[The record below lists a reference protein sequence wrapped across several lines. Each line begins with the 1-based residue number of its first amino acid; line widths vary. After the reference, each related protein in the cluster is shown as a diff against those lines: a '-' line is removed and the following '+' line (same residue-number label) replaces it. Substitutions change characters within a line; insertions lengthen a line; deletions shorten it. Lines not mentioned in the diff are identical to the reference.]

1 MCVSELCLRLV
12 HIHGRECVHSLYFNL
27 VYAFISYSDSGHEF
41 IFNVVSSI
49 IFKFVYALISYSD
62 SGHVLNLESY

>member
-12 HIHGRECVHSLYFNL
+12 HIQCRECVHSFYFNL

-41 IFNVVSSI
+41 IFNVVSVSI
-49 IFKFVYALISYSD
+49 VLI
-62 SGHVLNLESY
+62 LNLCMH